1 MSAANSNPTPRILV
15 TGATGRLGRL
25 LVPRLRERGAVVRA
39 FTRQVANAAALA
51 DQSRHERAPFEVA
64 VGDLEDRASLRRAFE
79 GVSHLFLLS
88 PIVPELAAQQIAA
101 IEAAAEAGVRR
112 IVKLSGSHW
121 TIEPPGRS
129 LSGDAH
135 ARIEAALAASGIAH
149 RVLRPNAWTQV
160 VLARLAAELAAGDV
174 LHAPPGL
181 PRVAYIDARDI
192 ADVAV
197 EALLNDAD
205 DAGDVPPGPWVLTGA
220 RAVDHGE
227 LARIAAGLSGR
238 PVVAEPLSPQALA
251 ARQAQAP
258 SPSIA
263 QVHAQFAALIGAD
276 EAATVTNPVE
286 RVLGRPPRRIEDF
299 VAESL
304 AA

>member
-1 MSAANSNPTPRILV
+1 MSAANSSPAPRILV

-64 VGDLEDRASLRRAFE
+64 VGDFEDRASLRRAFE

-101 IEAAAEAGVRR
+101 IEAAAEAGARR

-205 DAGDVPPGPWVLTGA
+205 DAPPGPWVLTGA

-238 PVVAEPLSPQALA
+238 PVVAEPLSLQALA

-258 SPSIA
+258 SPYIA
-263 QVHAQFAALIGAD
+263 QVHAQFAALIGAG
-276 EAATVTNPVE
+276 EAATVTDTME

>member
-1 MSAANSNPTPRILV
+1 MSAANANPAPRILV

-160 VLARLAAELAAGDV
+160 VLTRLAAELAAGDV

-205 DAGDVPPGPWVLTGA
+205 DAPPGPWVLTGA

-238 PVVAEPLSPQALA
+238 PVVAEPLSPQELA

-258 SPSIA
+258 SPYIA
-263 QVHAQFAALIGAD
+263 QVHAQFAALIGAG
-276 EAATVTNPVE
+276 EAATVTDTVE

>member
-1 MSAANSNPTPRILV
+1 MSATNSNPAPRILV

-39 FTRQVANAAALA
+39 FTREVANAAALA
-51 DQSRHERAPFEVA
+51 DQSRHQRAPFEVA

-88 PIVPELAAQQIAA
+88 PIVPALAAQQIAA

-135 ARIEAALAASGIAH
+135 ARIEAALAATGIAH

-181 PRVAYIDARDI
+181 PRVACIDARDI

-205 DAGDVPPGPWVLTGA
+205 DAPPGPWVLTGA

-238 PVVAEPLSPQALA
+238 PVVAEPLSPQELA

-258 SPSIA
+258 SPYIA
-263 QVHAQFAALIGAD
+263 QVHAQFATLIGAG
-276 EAATVTNPVE
+276 EAATVTDTVE
-286 RVLGRPPRRIEDF
+286 RVLGRPPQRIEDF

>member
-1 MSAANSNPTPRILV
+1 MSAIASNPAPRILV

-101 IEAAAEAGVRR
+101 IEAAADAGVRR

-135 ARIEAALAASGIAH
+135 ARIEAALAASGIAY

-205 DAGDVPPGPWVLTGA
+205 DAPPGPWVLTGA

-258 SPSIA
+258 SPYIA
-263 QVHAQFAALIGAD
+263 QVHAQFAALIGAG
-276 EAATVTNPVE
+276 EAATVTDTVE

>member
-1 MSAANSNPTPRILV
+1 MSAANSNPAPRILV

-135 ARIEAALAASGIAH
+135 ARIEAALAATGIAH

-205 DAGDVPPGPWVLTGA
+205 EAPPGPWVLTGA

-238 PVVAEPLSPQALA
+238 PVVAEPLSPQELA

-258 SPSIA
+258 SPYIA
-263 QVHAQFAALIGAD
+263 QVHAQFAALIGAG
-276 EAATVTNPVE
+276 EAATVTDRVE